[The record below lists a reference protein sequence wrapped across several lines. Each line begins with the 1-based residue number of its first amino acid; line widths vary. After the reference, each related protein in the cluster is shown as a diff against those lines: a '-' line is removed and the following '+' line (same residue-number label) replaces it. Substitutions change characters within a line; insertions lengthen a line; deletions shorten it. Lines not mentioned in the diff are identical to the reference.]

1 MSTRKIDKI
10 AKRKNSFIIPG
21 SKYFNAVEKYICNVK
36 TGVDAV
42 TCWCM
47 HECVLPENSTKGKCP
62 MDGFP
67 EFVSGFSR
75 IQFRG
80 DDEREKEAPRHHRSW
95 DPLPYCEIQTSFRL
109 SGPLPHNIKIF
120 SAFQHFDLSLVTP
133 RHPIALHFSDP
144 QSLICAEKVFLSQ
157 LRGDPFHWQVHRVER
172 QVRSTLFHKLTSSQ
186 TNNEQWENKSYLKP
200 GVTEP
205 GLGFT

>member
-10 AKRKNSFIIPG
+10 AKRKKIIIPG
-21 SKYFNAVEKYICNVK
+21 SKYLDAVEKYICNVK

-42 TCWCM
+42 TSGYQ

-80 DDEREKEAPRHHRSW
+80 DDEREKEAPRHHRS
-95 DPLPYCEIQTSFRL
+95 
-109 SGPLPHNIKIF
+109 
-120 SAFQHFDLSLVTP
+120 
-133 RHPIALHFSDP
+133 
-144 QSLICAEKVFLSQ
+144 
-157 LRGDPFHWQVHRVER
+157 
-172 QVRSTLFHKLTSSQ
+172 
-186 TNNEQWENKSYLKP
+186 
-200 GVTEP
+200 
-205 GLGFT
+205 